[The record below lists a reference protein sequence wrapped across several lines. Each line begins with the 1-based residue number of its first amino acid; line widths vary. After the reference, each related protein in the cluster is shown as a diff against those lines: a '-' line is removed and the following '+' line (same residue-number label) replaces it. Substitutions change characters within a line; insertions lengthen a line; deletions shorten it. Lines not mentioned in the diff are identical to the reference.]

1 MSFLSPPWDIYV
13 RHQTLSMDWFL
24 RLQDMLEVSI
34 ACRSLKSRAFPM
46 WCATRMSLS
55 INMNIK
61 PVYHHHMTF
70 YGWRAIFGDLLHG
83 HSPETTLEIGK
94 NMEKCP
100 RCMVHTAVC
109 PMKVASSHFLDC
121 IWGGAP
127 SCWKLKLPS
136 AFQAVRA
143 FRTLC
148 QEALKTTVNRF
159 TARLRDGNVIP
170 ATRCVR
176 RAQPCVRENSAH
188 FEHGLWACK

>member
-1 MSFLSPPWDIYV
+1 MSFWSPHWNIYD
-13 RHQTLSMDWFL
+13 RHQILSMDWFS
-24 RLQDMLEVSI
+24 RLQDMLEVST
-34 ACRSLKSRAFPM
+34 ACRSLKFRAFLM
-46 WCATRMSLS
+46 WCATRMSLP

-61 PVYHHHMTF
+61 HVYHHHMTF
-70 YGWRAIFGDLLHG
+70 YGWRATFGDVLHG

-109 PMKVASSHFLDC
+109 PMKVASSHFLAC

-143 FRTLC
+143 FRTLKGLTQLWKIRRIYPKYMPKC
-148 QEALKTTVNRF
+148 SVGSTDHVCKFLLKNF
-159 TARLRDGNVIP
+159 A
-170 ATRCVR
+170 
-176 RAQPCVRENSAH
+176 
-188 FEHGLWACK
+188 

>member
-1 MSFLSPPWDIYV
+1 MSFWSPHRDIYV
-13 RHQTLSMDWFL
+13 RHQILSMDWFS
-24 RLQDMLEVSI
+24 RLQDMLEVRT
-34 ACRSLKSRAFPM
+34 ACRSLKSRTFLM

-70 YGWRAIFGDLLHG
+70 YGWRVTFGDLLHG

-109 PMKVASSHFLDC
+109 PMKVASSHC
-121 IWGGAP
+121 IWGGEP
-127 SCWKLKLPS
+127 YYWKLELPI
-136 AFQAVRA
+136 AFKAVRA
-143 FRTLC
+143 FRTLS
-148 QEALKTTVNRF
+148 QEALKTVVTGLPLDFVKTMSF
-159 TARLRDGNVIP
+159 QQH
-170 ATRCVR
+170 RCVR